1 MCLGKHGMGSLQPQH
16 LSNTSRPAPKP
27 LPHFICHP
35 WSQGTLF
42 CTHSPWKN
50 FFSTL
55 FSGRISA
62 APAEE
67 KGHSPPALSDKIHTW

>member
-16 LSNTSRPAPKP
+16 LSNTSHPAPEEAPKP
-27 LPHFICHP
+27 LPRFICHP

-50 FFSTL
+50 SFSTYC
-55 FSGRISA
+55 FQ
-62 APAEE
+62 EE
-67 KGHSPPALSDKIHTW
+67 FLQPQQRRRHARLLL

>member
-1 MCLGKHGMGSLQPQH
+1 MCLGKHGMGSFQPQH
-16 LSNTSRPAPKP
+16 PSNTSRPAPKP

-50 FFSTL
+50 SFSTL
-55 FSGRISA
+55 CFQ
-62 APAEE
+62 EE
-67 KGHSPPALSDKIHTW
+67 FLQPQQRRRDARLLL